1 MVELVLIPRPKQVS
15 LSGGTWPLP
24 EAGTIS
30 LNFRDDAL
38 RVAALRLRE
47 ILPGDRAKTWHIATL
62 EQPLNKAREIH
73 LRLDAS
79 ISHPQGYEI
88 HIEEDGVTALAAT
101 PQGMFYAVATLIQ
114 IARQSGEKWARVK
127 IRDEPAFERRG
138 FYHDISR
145 GKVPKLSTIL
155 TLVDDLA
162 ALKINEFQ
170 LYIENVFAFQKHP
183 DMYDDTDALS
193 AEEILEIDSAC
204 RARFID
210 FVPSISSLG
219 HFEKILQRPAY
230 RALAE
235 AGPDADPWSLCPTD
249 PGAKVLLEEMYAEF
263 LPNFSSPQANICCD
277 ESWDLGKGR
286 SAALAEQIGIGR
298 VYLQW
303 VQFCDSLVRRHGKR
317 IQMWGDIILNYP
329 SLVPELPS
337 DATVLEWGYE
347 WDHPFDKD
355 AALFAS
361 SGRRF
366 YVCPGTSSWNSIA
379 GRTENAFANM
389 RAAAEAGVMHHAAGF
404 LNTDW
409 GDGGHQQM
417 LSVSY
422 LPMAFGA
429 AVSWNPSDTADRQVI
444 AAASLHVFQADSA
457 EFGRAVADLGD
468 VHRHI
473 SRARIHNASLEYLLF
488 REPWNQTK
496 HLDGV
501 KPAGLITQLKR
512 VGMLREKIATT
523 TLHRLDG
530 KLIRDELVFS
540 ADTIGHVLER
550 TQARLAKPAK
560 ETFEVQARFRRL
572 SEQAGKLCRDFKRLW
587 AARNRPSQGESTLA
601 HFLAV
606 RREYWFRMAKFKKSR
621 RGKSAVQDFEV

>member
-1 MVELVLIPRPKQVS
+1 MADLVLIPRPKEVS
-15 LSGGTWPLP
+15 PYPGTWPLP
-24 EAGTIS
+24 AAGTIS
-30 LNFRDDAL
+30 MNFRDDAL
-38 RVAALRLRE
+38 RASALRLRE
-47 ILPGDRAKTWHIATL
+47 SLPRECAKAWRIATF
-62 EQPLNKAREIH
+62 EQPLNKAQEIH
-73 LRLDAS
+73 LRLDPRV
-79 ISHPQGYEI
+79 SHPQGYEI
-88 HIEEDGVTALAAT
+88 HIGGDGVTAMAAT
-101 PQGMFYAVATLIQ
+101 PQGMFYAVETLIQ
-114 IARQSGEKWARVK
+114 IARQSGNKWPRVK
-127 IRDEPAFERRG
+127 IQDQPTFERRG

-155 TLVDDLA
+155 SLIDDLA

-193 AEEILEIDSAC
+193 AEEILEIDAAC
-204 RARFID
+204 RAKFID

-235 AGPDADPWSLCPTD
+235 AGPNEEPWSLCPTD

-263 LPNFSSPQANICCD
+263 LPNFSSPQVNICCD

-286 SAALAEQIGIGR
+286 SAALAEKIGVGR

-303 VQFCDSLVRRHGKR
+303 VQFCDSLAHKHGKP
-317 IQMWGDIILNYP
+317 IQLWGDIILNYP
-329 SLVPELPS
+329 PLVAELPT

-347 WDHPFDKD
+347 WDHPFARD

-366 YVCPGTSSWNSIA
+366 YVCPGTSSWRSIA

-389 RAAAEAGVMHHAAGF
+389 RAAAEAGVAHHAAGF

-409 GDGGHQQM
+409 GDLGHQQM

-429 AVSWNPSDTADRQVI
+429 AVSWNPADTDDRDVI
-444 AAASLHVFQADSA
+444 AATSLHVFKAESA

-468 VHRHI
+468 VHKHI
-473 SRARIHNASLEYLLF
+473 TRERINNASLEFLLF
-488 REPWNQTK
+488 REPWTQTK
-496 HLDGV
+496 QLELV
-501 KPAGLITQLKR
+501 KPAGLKTQLKR
-512 VGMLREKIATT
+512 VELLREKIAAA
-523 TLHRLDG
+523 TLHRPDG
-530 KLIRDELVFS
+530 KLIRDEMVFS
-540 ADTIGHVLER
+540 ADTIVHVLER
-550 TQARLAKPAK
+550 TQARLAEPAK
-560 ETFEVQARFRRL
+560 VTFEVQARFRRL
-572 SEQAGKLCRDFKRLW
+572 SEQAGRLCRDFKRLW
-587 AARNRPSQGESTLA
+587 TVRNKPSHVEATLA
-601 HFLAV
+601 HFLNV
-606 RREYWFRMAKFKKSR
+606 RREYWFRMAKYKKSSH
-621 RGKSAVQDFEV
+621 SATDDFSS